1 MFGFYNVK
9 DVAVTIPHR
18 LYILIYNTNI
28 HQLIVFK
35 SALGC
40 LVRLL
45 LYLLNLYEP
54 MKLKKLALRTRIF
67 LAMILLVLLASVL
80 ISAVAIYQY
89 KEQSEDYHKDR
100 LERKEENIQTHLKRV
115 LNSRQNTWEVKTEN
129 IPLIF
134 KEEIYNVADI
144 HKLQINL
151 YNLEGDLLITS
162 KAGLQDNNVV
172 KCLTAEVMNALT
184 QNIEFNNAS
193 EIAQHRFV
201 DKHKENGE
209 TFQSSYTYITDNR
222 SKAIAILNIP
232 YLEKDD
238 FLEKELQEFLQRL
251 GFAFMLVLLTAIV
264 IAFLL
269 SKYITKSLK
278 TISDKINT
286 TRLEKRNERID
297 VDDTS
302 EEIST
307 LVNSYNSMIDELEE
321 SAVQLAKSER
331 EQAWR
336 EMAKQVAHEIK
347 NPLTP
352 MRLTVQNFQ
361 RKFNPEDENIH
372 QKVDEY
378 SKTLIQQIDTMS
390 SIASAFSNFAKMPA
404 QQNETLNVVKIVKLA
419 LDIFNEDYIIFT
431 SDSDEIIAKF
441 DRTQLIRVVTNLVK
455 NAIQAIPEDKT
466 PKIVINVSQN
476 NGDVLITV
484 ADNGLGVAEE
494 NKHKVFEPKFTTKTS
509 GMGLGLAMVKNIVE
523 TYNGQVSFVSKKD
536 KGTTF
541 KVSFPKR

>member
-1 MFGFYNVK
+1 
-9 DVAVTIPHR
+9 
-18 LYILIYNTNI
+18 
-28 HQLIVFK
+28 
-35 SALGC
+35 
-40 LVRLL
+40 
-45 LYLLNLYEP
+45 
-54 MKLKKLALRTRIF
+54 MKLKRLSLSTRIF

-115 LNSRQNTWEVKTEN
+115 LNGRQNTWEVKTQN

-134 KEEIYNVADI
+134 KEEIYNIADI

-151 YNLEGDLLITS
+151 YDLEGALLISS
-162 KAGLQDNNVV
+162 KAGLQNNTTDL
-172 KCLTAEVMNALT
+172 CLDAHILNAISNTA
-184 QNIEFNNAS
+184 S
-193 EIAQHRFV
+193 HRYV
-201 DKHKENGE
+201 DKRVENGE
-209 TFQSSYTYITDNR
+209 TFQSSYTYLLDQK
-222 SKAIAILNIP
+222 SKELAILNIP

-238 FLEKELQEFLQRL
+238 FLIKELLEFLKRIA
-251 GFAFMLVLLTAIV
+251 FAFLFVLLMAIA

-278 TISDKINT
+278 TISDKMT
-286 TRLEKRNERID
+286 ATRLEKRNQKIV

-302 EEIST
+302 EEISK
-307 LVNSYNSMIDELEE
+307 LVISYNSMIDELEE
-321 SAVQLAKSER
+321 SAVQLARSER

-372 QKVDEY
+372 SKLDEY

-404 QQNETLNVVKIVKLA
+404 QQNETLNVVYIVKLA
-419 LDIFNEDYIIFT
+419 LEIFNEDYIVFT
-431 SDSDEIIAKF
+431 AESEEIIAKL

-455 NAIQAIPEDKT
+455 NAIQAMPENRT
-466 PKIVINVSQN
+466 PKIEINVATN
-476 NGDVLITV
+476 KGNVVITV
-484 ADNGLGVAEE
+484 ADNGSGVSNE
-494 NKHKVFEPKFTTKTS
+494 NTDKVFEPKFTTKTS

-523 TYNGQVSFVSKKD
+523 TY
-536 KGTTF
+536 KGTITFKSEKNKGTVF
-541 KVSFPKR
+541 KVSIPREL

>member
-1 MFGFYNVK
+1 
-9 DVAVTIPHR
+9 
-18 LYILIYNTNI
+18 
-28 HQLIVFK
+28 
-35 SALGC
+35 
-40 LVRLL
+40 
-45 LYLLNLYEP
+45 
-54 MKLKKLALRTRIF
+54 MKLKKLSLRTRIF
-67 LAMILLVLLASVL
+67 LAMILLVLLASIL
-80 ISAVAIYQY
+80 ISAVAIIQY
-89 KEQSEDYHKDR
+89 KEQSKDYHEGR
-100 LERKEENIQTHLKRV
+100 LDRKEGNVQTHLKRI
-115 LNSRQNTWEVKTEN
+115 LNGRQNTWEVKTEN

-151 YNLEGDLLITS
+151 YDLEGTLLLSS
-162 KAGLQDNNVV
+162 KASLQVNDAA
-172 KCLTAEVMNALT
+172 KCLKAAVLNAIS
-184 QNIEFNNAS
+184 NRVG
-193 EIAQHRFV
+193 HKYV
-201 DKHKENGE
+201 DIHIENGE
-209 TFQSSYTYITDNR
+209 TFQSSYTYLVDQK
-222 SKAIAILNIP
+222 SKPIAILNIP

-238 FLEKELQEFLQRL
+238 FLTNELLEFLERIAY
-251 GFAFMLVLLTAIV
+251 AFMLVLLMAIA

-278 TISDKINT
+278 AISDKINT
-286 TRLEKRNERID
+286 TRLEKRNKKIE
-297 VDDTS
+297 VNDTS

-321 SAVQLAKSER
+321 SAVQLARSER

-372 QKVDEY
+372 LKVDEY

-419 LDIFNEDYIIFT
+419 LDIFNEDYIFFT
-431 SDSDEIIAKF
+431 SESDEVIAKF

-455 NAIQAIPEDKT
+455 NAIQAMPENQI
-466 PKIVINVSQN
+466 PKIVINVSSN
-476 NGDVLITV
+476 DRDVIITV
-484 ADNGLGVAEE
+484 SDNGSGVSEE
-494 NKHKVFEPKFTTKTS
+494 NKEKVFEPKFTTKTS
-509 GMGLGLAMVKNIVE
+509 GMGLGLAMVKNIIE
-523 TYNGQVSFVSKKD
+523 TYNGSIEFSSEKNM
-536 KGTTF
+536 GTTF
-541 KVSFPKR
+541 KVTFPKA